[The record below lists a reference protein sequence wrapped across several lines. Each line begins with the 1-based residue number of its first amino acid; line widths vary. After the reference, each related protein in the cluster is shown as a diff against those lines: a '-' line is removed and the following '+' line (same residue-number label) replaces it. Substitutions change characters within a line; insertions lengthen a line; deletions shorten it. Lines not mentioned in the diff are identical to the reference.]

1 MINRE
6 RTLKRSARFLVAM
19 FAALLF
25 AAPISA
31 QVLRGTVR
39 DSASRAPIPGAVV
52 VFLDSAGSSI
62 GRNIT
67 NEQGRFT
74 IALHPAMRRLQV
86 LRIGFRPRTVGIP
99 ESTST
104 ELEITMPSIPMMLE
118 TMSVVDQPNCPRRP
132 DRPAAFALWEQARAA
147 LLATVVSREA
157 NPAEVLRLHFAR
169 RLERDERIAE
179 QIVKID
185 SLSTTRPFIASRR
198 AAEFIEQG
206 FAFDSARSTW
216 YHGPSDETL
225 LDDAFARGY
234 CFQVAAPERERATQ
248 IGIGFAAAKRERGRV
263 DIEGVVWIDTASR
276 ALTDIVFRY
285 VGITPAA
292 QRVRPG
298 GRISFRT
305 MENGTVMIDRW
316 FLRTPLIAA
325 TAVNLRAMR
334 AVPLGTVDIRETGGE
349 VARARWPDGREWRA
363 SLGTLRGTVVGNGG
377 PDTELRLIDT
387 DYRAIADST
396 GSFEISNLIPGPYT
410 IGVVDPTL
418 AAADLLIVTFDT
430 FTAARDS
437 TVRLV
442 VEVPTAFDYA
452 ATMCNAAA
460 GAAGNSIIVVRVL
473 RADGSSAAGA
483 RVEAR
488 TILDG
493 DMRRIAEGET
503 NEDGLFHL
511 CRAPRNTRLQLRAT
525 GFDSPP
531 IVSIVDVDNKVVTVK
546 LQLKPP
552 K

>member
-1 MINRE
+1 
-6 RTLKRSARFLVAM
+6 L
-19 FAALLF
+19 
-25 AAPISA
+25 SA

-39 DSASRAPIPGAVV
+39 DSASRAPIAGAVL
-52 VFLDSAGSSI
+52 VFLDSSGNSI

-86 LRIGFRPRTVGIP
+86 LRIGFRPRTVGVP
-99 ESTST
+99 QSVNE
-104 ELEITMPSIPMMLE
+104 ELEIVMPLIPRLLDIV
-118 TMSVVDQPNCPRRP
+118 SVVDQPNCPRRP

-147 LLATVVSREA
+147 LLAAVVAREA

-169 RLERDERIAE
+169 RLDRDERISE

-185 SLSTTRPFIASRR
+185 SLSTTRPFVASRS
-198 AAEFIEQG
+198 AAEFVEQG

-316 FLRTPLIAA
+316 FLRTPIVAA

-334 AVPLGTVDIRETGGE
+334 AVPIGTVDIGETGGE

-396 GSFEISNLIPGPYT
+396 GAFEISNLVPGPYT
-410 IGVVDPTL
+410 IAVVDPTL
-418 AAADLLIVTFDT
+418 AAADLLLLTYDK

-437 TVRLV
+437 TIRLV
-442 VEVPTAFDYA
+442 VEVPTAYDYA
-452 ATMCNAAA
+452 ATMCSSDV
-460 GAAGNSIIVVRVL
+460 GSAGNSIVVLRVL
-473 RADGSSAAGA
+473 KADGSSAAGA
-483 RVEAR
+483 NVEVRA
-488 TILDG
+488 IADG
-493 DMRRIAEGET
+493 NMRRLAEGQT
-503 NEDGLFHL
+503 NQTGLFHL
-511 CRAPRNTRLQLRAT
+511 CRAPRGARLQVRAH

-531 IVSIVDVDNKVVTVK
+531 VVTAVDIDNKVVTVK